1 MRTSRG
7 LPFNACVHAPVCTI
21 DVGKPAH
28 LKRNHDSTRG
38 WPRLGL
44 LTLPTAG
51 RESKGGAHAKNV
63 AMHVCVCLITL
74 I

>member
-1 MRTSRG
+1 MCVCMREYARS
-7 LPFNACVHAPVCTI
+7 FW
-21 DVGKPAH
+21 AH
-28 LKRNHDSTRG
+28 LPISAPITDSTRG

-51 RESKGGAHAKNV
+51 RESKCGAHAKNV
-63 AMHVCVCLITL
+63 AMHLCVCLITL